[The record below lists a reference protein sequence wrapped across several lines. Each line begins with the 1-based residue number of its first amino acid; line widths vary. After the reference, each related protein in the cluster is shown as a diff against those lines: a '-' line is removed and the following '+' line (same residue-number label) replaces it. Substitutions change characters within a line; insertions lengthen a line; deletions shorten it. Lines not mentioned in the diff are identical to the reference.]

1 MIKVRLYCKI
11 YVVYIEAFNC
21 DLFLSLYNLFQRG
34 IKAFPRQLF
43 GAVRDLSH
51 YTLFHSR
58 YSLDYRNSFCLFV
71 AAGIKSRIQTAEY
84 LPCCE
89 A

>member
-1 MIKVRLYCKI
+1 MIKVRLSCKK

-21 DLFLSLYNLFQRG
+21 DPFLSLYNLFQRG

-43 GAVRDLSH
+43 GAVRNLSH

-58 YSLDYRNSFCLFV
+58 YSLDYGNSFCLFV

-84 LPCCE
+84 LPGCE